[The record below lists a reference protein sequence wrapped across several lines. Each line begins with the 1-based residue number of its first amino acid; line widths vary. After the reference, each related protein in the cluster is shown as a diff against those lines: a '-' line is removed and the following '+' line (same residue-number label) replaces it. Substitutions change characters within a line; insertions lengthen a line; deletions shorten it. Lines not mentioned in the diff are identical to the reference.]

1 MAHSMI
7 WIDEE
12 AQTETTLARPIPFI
26 FKTSGETILALGQIA
41 ALGEGPLDGLAD
53 RVTNFFDKQTEGP
66 DVLVGALPF
75 DPSRSAYLV
84 QPERVLRVQGKHD
97 IGSIPGLGGSALP
110 LGGTKI
116 LSVTP
121 DPSASGFAQTVS
133 AALTQLNA
141 PDAILR
147 KVVLSRSLR
156 VKANRDFTPADLMRK
171 LSSDESVTVFA
182 TPLPPRTQSTRGQSE
197 RGLIGATPE
206 LLFEKRGGYI
216 ASHPLAG
223 SARRHKEL
231 SEDREAGDALLASDK
246 DLREHAMVVE
256 SILDTLAP
264 YCEDLSMPEGTGLR
278 ATASMWHLGT
288 RIVGRVK
295 DASLSSAHFA
305 ALLHPTPAVCGLPR
319 KLAQQQIVQLEP
331 YNRDFY
337 AGAVG
342 WCDSAGDGR
351 WYVSI
356 RCAELDGDEA
366 RLYAGAGIVSG
377 STPEGEVAETA
388 AKFKAMLDAFGI
400 DPVQLGA

>member
-12 AQTETTLARPIPFI
+12 APAETALARPIPFI
-26 FKTSGETILALGQIA
+26 LKTSGETMLALGQIA
-41 ALGEGPLDGLAD
+41 VLDEGPIDGLAD

-75 DPSRSAYLV
+75 DPLRSAYLV

-110 LGGTKI
+110 QGGTKI
-116 LSVTP
+116 LSVAP
-121 DPSASGFAQTVS
+121 DPSASGFALAVS
-133 AALTQLNA
+133 AALAQLNA
-141 PDAILR
+141 PDTILR

-156 VKANRDFTPADLMRK
+156 VKASRDFVPAELMRR

-182 TPLPPRTQSTRGQSE
+182 TPLPPRTQGA

-206 LLFEKRGGYI
+206 LLLEKRGGYI

-223 SARRHKEL
+223 SACRHKDL
-231 SEDREAGDALLASDK
+231 TEDRKAGDALLTSDK

-264 YCEDLSMPEGTGLR
+264 YCKDLSMPEGTSLR

-288 RIVGRVK
+288 RIVGRLK

-305 ALLHPTPAVCGLPR
+305 AMLHPTPAVCGLPR
-319 KLAQQQIVQLEP
+319 KLAQEQIIQLEP
-331 YNRDFY
+331 YDRDFY

-366 RLYAGAGIVSG
+366 RLYAGAGIVLG
-377 STPEGEVAETA
+377 STPEGEVAETG

-400 DPVQLGA
+400 ESVPMDA